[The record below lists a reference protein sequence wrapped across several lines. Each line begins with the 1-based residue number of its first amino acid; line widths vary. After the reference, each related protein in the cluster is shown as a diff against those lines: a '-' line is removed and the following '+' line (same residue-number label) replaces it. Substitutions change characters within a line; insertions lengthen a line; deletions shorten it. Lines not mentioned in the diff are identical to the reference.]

1 LSFTTNCPLPS
12 LIHTR
17 ATLVFRRPVPYAR
30 PNESMTGSFTA
41 LTDAGGGGPPA
52 SLAASLVVV
61 PLLPLLLLL
70 VVLPLLLLLLLLL
83 LLASAMELLY
93 LLLLLLLLPTQ
104 VSALKARAGPAAA
117 DAPRTAV
124 KRLPPLHAV
133 APTAPGN
140 RVTAHTAN
148 RSMSKVT
155 ARDLLESWG
164 SRITF

>member
-1 LSFTTNCPLPS
+1 
-12 LIHTR
+12 
-17 ATLVFRRPVPYAR
+17 
-30 PNESMTGSFTA
+30 M
-41 LTDAGGGGPPA
+41 
-52 SLAASLVVV
+52 VV

-83 LLASAMELLY
+83 LLAAAMVLLY
-93 LLLLLLLLPTQ
+93 LLLLLLLLPTL
-104 VSALKARAGPAAA
+104 VSALKARTGPAAA

-140 RVTAHTAN
+140 RVTARTVN

-155 ARDLLESWG
+155 ASHLLAAWEVE
-164 SRITF
+164 